1 MRGGIVLIP
10 RWDVS
15 HCSPLFSPAIN
26 QDSNTS
32 CYYDHLLQW
41 ERWLPNS
48 LVHWVK
54 KSQLF
59 FFFLSEQFIMLWSLV
74 RHFAHRI
81 PLLTQV
87 LNGYQTTFRQT
98 LQNSME
104 ARILASVSG
113 GPFGL
118 DTKCF
123 FFLTICA
130 PGQRDS
136 GRVKHFAQPINLSLA
151 KIHAFYLEVH

>member
-1 MRGGIVLIP
+1 MGEV
-10 RWDVS
+10 VAEQ
-15 HCSPLFSPAIN
+15 FSALG
-26 QDSNTS
+26 QEVTA
-32 CYYDHLLQW
+32 
-41 ERWLPNS
+41 
-48 LVHWVK
+48 
-54 KSQLF
+54 F
-59 FFFLSEQFIMLWSLV
+59 FFFLSEQFIMLWSLA

-104 ARILASVSG
+104 ARILASVSR

-118 DTKCF
+118 GAKCF

-151 KIHAFYLEVH
+151 EIQAFYLEVH